1 MRDARS
7 YRVALVADRY
17 VNPAPGQ
24 LDGLA
29 VLAAAGW
36 GVMQLPDDGYPA
48 DVARPLLA
56 ETAEQVEEFSRHGYA
71 FVLVGEHDGLAE
83 ALALVGVAVPA
94 RIVPASAAELAEF
107 LAAQPVP
114 PALAAA
120 GKAATA
126 RPRTR
131 PLQPPGKLQSPRDKL
146 QADRRI
152 RVHPPERA
160 RPLRGVN
167 VG

>member
-24 LDGLA
+24 LDGLS

-56 ETAEQVEEFSRHGYA
+56 EIAEQVEEFSRHGYA

-94 RIVPASAAELAEF
+94 RIMPASAAELAEF

-114 PALAAA
+114 PALAPA

-126 RPRTR
+126 QPRNR
-131 PLQPPGKLQSPRDKL
+131 PLQPPRNKP
-146 QADRRI
+146 QAGRRI
-152 RVHPPERA
+152 RLHPPERA
-160 RPLRGVN
+160 GPLRGVN